1 MIRRFQGK
9 DYLSLEDVRLYYDTA
24 TKSVMLDIR
33 DPYVPGGLKLVVPP
47 LSENELKLLRVLYN
61 AGMEAGDYGQAE
73 PAGDPGV
80 TEPESQTVPVQY
92 RNLLL
97 GHLQNGQPLR
107 MKVQTASGNEGD
119 NEDMKSNVFIVESK
133 KEERSGLFDS
143 ILNQVTSRPA
153 EFRAAVYAPNR
164 PDLEPY
170 RQMDNVRFLQNEFE
184 LLMFLRASYEIPLGR
199 GSIVNLL
206 LIDEFNV
213 FINPV
218 RTLRHINER
227 TSSMLRAEILSHIE
241 ALERMSEKLG
251 FYCILSSL
259 EVNETYLKYIET
271 AGTRLIMT
279 RLDRNSS
286 HPMSEKLDIY
296 LDWPVKEGSRT
307 GYVFQNGTEG
317 FFFTL
322 PEEWKPEE

>member
-9 DYLSLEDVRLYYDTA
+9 DYLSLEDVRLYYDTT
-24 TKSVMLDIR
+24 TKNVMLDIR

-61 AGMEAGDYGQAE
+61 AGMESGDYGQDETDSPPVSEE
-73 PAGDPGV
+73 PSIQV
-80 TEPESQTVPVQY
+80 TPVQY
-92 RNLLL
+92 KNLLL
-97 GHLQNGQPLR
+97 GHLQNGQSLR
-107 MKVQTASGNEGD
+107 MKVQTASGNDEFYD
-119 NEDMKSNVFIVESK
+119 DMKSNVFIVESK

-143 ILNQVTSRPA
+143 ILNQVTSRPS

-164 PDLEPY
+164 NNLQLY
-170 RQMDNVRFLQNEFE
+170 RHMDNVRFLQNEFE

-206 LIDEFNV
+206 LIDEFNA

-218 RTLRHINER
+218 RTPRHINER
-227 TSSMLRAEILSHIE
+227 TSSMLRSEILSHIE
-241 ALERMSEKLG
+241 ALEKMSEKLG

-259 EVNETYLKYIET
+259 EVNNDYLKYTEN

-296 LDWPVKEGSRT
+296 MDWPVKEGSHT

-322 PEEWKPEE
+322 PDTWKPEE